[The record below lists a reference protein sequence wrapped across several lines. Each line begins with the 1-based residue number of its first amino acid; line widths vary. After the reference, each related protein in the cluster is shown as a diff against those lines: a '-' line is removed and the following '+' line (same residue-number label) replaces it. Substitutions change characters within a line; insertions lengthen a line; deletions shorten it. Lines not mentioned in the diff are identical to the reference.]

1 MLYPARRRRAAGEKT
16 ARDGKRLKRLELEE
30 LKKLAKFANGVGED
44 RSVRQ
49 GGRFSDGGPG
59 RDFGRRVS
67 IGGVPRYLPARIN
80 RRRPAVLAGAYQL
93 EAFRGTCRRSRFP
106 SADGFTTPRP
116 DGLWKTGGKSSH
128 LGSGPHARARRS
140 RRVCGAR
147 SAHDRKASPVQQL
160 GRFASLCRSGSPG
173 DRMYTQSR
181 DICEMN
187 PRFRNGGT
195 VWLSVFRWR

>member
-80 RRRPAVLAGAYQL
+80 WRRSAVLAGAAGFPAL
-93 EAFRGTCRRSRFP
+93 MGSRHRGPT
-106 SADGFTTPRP
+106 GFGR
-116 DGLWKTGGKSSH
+116 L
-128 LGSGPHARARRS
+128 AAS
-140 RRVCGAR
+140 RRIWGVVLMPEPGGAGVSVVPDPR
-147 SAHDRKASPVQQL
+147 MTGRRRQFSNWGVLRPCAGPDRPETGCILKVETYAK
-160 GRFASLCRSGSPG
+160 
-173 DRMYTQSR
+173 
-181 DICEMN
+181 
-187 PRFRNGGT
+187 
-195 VWLSVFRWR
+195 